1 MNLDEAEKAEDFD
14 SAFSANGNFDVEDSS
29 LTIGAAYGAANEKL
43 VTFIEKNVMLLKENL
58 LKSSFPDL
66 QAINRAYINYMPLL
80 LSLTSLYQRVK
91 FDADRAQKELDLFDD
106 QAMDSVKKE
115 LNRDDNRKT
124 WYSSSELKAAAH
136 TKYKSKYAALQAKV
150 ALAEGR
156 RSFIERLC
164 KAWDTWQFGLGQ
176 LSRNLIAEANAN
188 GLDIKAQG
196 LMPADPDDNKMDMLV
211 DQALAQASM

>member
-14 SAFSANGNFDVEDSS
+14 SAFSANGQFDVEDSS

-66 QAINRAYINYMPLL
+66 QAINRSYINYMPLL

-91 FDADRAQKELDLFDD
+91 FDADKAQKELDLFDD

-124 WYSSSELKAAAH
+124 WYSYSELKAAAH
-136 TKYKSKYAALQAKV
+136 TKYKAKYAALQAKV

-164 KAWDTWQFGLGQ
+164 KAWDTWQYGLGQ

-211 DQALAQASM
+211 DQALAQTR

>member
-14 SAFSANGNFDVEDSS
+14 SAFSANGQFDVEDSS

-91 FDADRAQKELDLFDD
+91 FDADKAQKELDLFDD

-136 TKYKSKYAALQAKV
+136 TKYKAKYATLQAKV

-211 DQALAQASM
+211 DQALAQTR

>member
-14 SAFSANGNFDVEDSS
+14 SAFSANGQFDVEDSS

-91 FDADRAQKELDLFDD
+91 FDADKAQKELDLFDD

-136 TKYKSKYAALQAKV
+136 TKYKAKYAALQAKV

-196 LMPADPDDNKMDMLV
+196 LMPADPDGNKMDMLV
-211 DQALAQASM
+211 DQALAQTR

>member
-14 SAFSANGNFDVEDSS
+14 SAFSANGQFDVEDSS

-91 FDADRAQKELDLFDD
+91 FDADKAQKELDLFDD
-106 QAMDSVKKE
+106 EAMDSVKKE

-136 TKYKSKYAALQAKV
+136 TKYKAKYAALQAKV

-211 DQALAQASM
+211 DQALAQSR

>member
-14 SAFSANGNFDVEDSS
+14 SAFSANGQFDVEDSS

-66 QAINRAYINYMPLL
+66 QAINRAYINYMSLL

-91 FDADRAQKELDLFDD
+91 FDADKAQKELDLFDD

-136 TKYKSKYAALQAKV
+136 TKYKAKYAALQAKV

-211 DQALAQASM
+211 DQALAQTR

>member
-14 SAFSANGNFDVEDSS
+14 SAFSANGQFDVEDSS

-91 FDADRAQKELDLFDD
+91 FDADKAQKELDLFDD

-124 WYSSSELKAAAH
+124 WYSSSELKAPAH
-136 TKYKSKYAALQAKV
+136 TKYKAKYAALQAKV

-211 DQALAQASM
+211 GQALAQSR

>member
-1 MNLDEAEKAEDFD
+1 MNLDEAEKAEDLD
-14 SAFSANGNFDVEDSS
+14 SAFSANGQFDVEDSS

-91 FDADRAQKELDLFDD
+91 FDADKAQKELDLFDD

-211 DQALAQASM
+211 DQALAQSR

>member
-14 SAFSANGNFDVEDSS
+14 SAFSANGQFDVEDSS

-91 FDADRAQKELDLFDD
+91 FDADKAQKELDLFDD

-136 TKYKSKYAALQAKV
+136 TKYKAKYAALQAKV

-176 LSRNLIAEANAN
+176 LSRNLKIGRAH
-188 GLDIKAQG
+188 
-196 LMPADPDDNKMDMLV
+196 V
-211 DQALAQASM
+211 

>member
-14 SAFSANGNFDVEDSS
+14 SAFSANGQFDVEDSS

-91 FDADRAQKELDLFDD
+91 FDADKAQKELDLFDD

-136 TKYKSKYAALQAKV
+136 TKYKAKYAALQAKV

-156 RSFIERLC
+156 CSFIERLC

-211 DQALAQASM
+211 DQALAQTR

>member
-14 SAFSANGNFDVEDSS
+14 SAFSANGQFDVEDSS

-91 FDADRAQKELDLFDD
+91 FDADKAQKELDLFDD

-211 DQALAQASM
+211 DQALAQSR

>member
-14 SAFSANGNFDVEDSS
+14 SAFSANGQFDVEDSS

-91 FDADRAQKELDLFDD
+91 FDADKAQKELDLFDD

-136 TKYKSKYAALQAKV
+136 TKYKAKYAALQAKV

-196 LMPADPDDNKMDMLV
+196 LMPVDPDDNKMDMLV
-211 DQALAQASM
+211 DQALAQSR

>member
-14 SAFSANGNFDVEDSS
+14 SAFSANGQFDVEDSS

-91 FDADRAQKELDLFDD
+91 FDADKAQKELDLFDD

-136 TKYKSKYAALQAKV
+136 TKYKAKYAALQAKV

-211 DQALAQASM
+211 DQALAQSR

>member
-14 SAFSANGNFDVEDSS
+14 SAFSANGQFDVEDSS

-91 FDADRAQKELDLFDD
+91 FDADKAQKELDLFDD

-136 TKYKSKYAALQAKV
+136 TKYKAKYAALQAKV

-211 DQALAQASM
+211 DQALAQTR

>member
-14 SAFSANGNFDVEDSS
+14 SAFSANGQFDVEDSS

-91 FDADRAQKELDLFDD
+91 FDADKAQKELDLFDD

-136 TKYKSKYAALQAKV
+136 TKYKAKYAALQAKV

-211 DQALAQASM
+211 GQALAQSR

>member
-1 MNLDEAEKAEDFD
+1 MNLEEAEKAEDFD
-14 SAFSANGNFDVEDSS
+14 SAFSANGQFDVEDSS

-91 FDADRAQKELDLFDD
+91 FDADKAQKELDLFDD

-211 DQALAQASM
+211 DQALAQSR

>member
-1 MNLDEAEKAEDFD
+1 MNLDEAEKAEGFD
-14 SAFSANGNFDVEDSS
+14 SAFSANGQFDVEDSS

-91 FDADRAQKELDLFDD
+91 FDADKAQKELDLFDD

-136 TKYKSKYAALQAKV
+136 TKYKAKYAALQAKV

-196 LMPADPDDNKMDMLV
+196 LMPADPDDNKVDMLV
-211 DQALAQASM
+211 DQALAQTR

>member
-1 MNLDEAEKAEDFD
+1 MNLNEAEKAEDFD
-14 SAFSANGNFDVEDSS
+14 SAFSANGQFDVEDSS

-91 FDADRAQKELDLFDD
+91 FDADKAQKELDLFDD

-211 DQALAQASM
+211 DQALAQSR

>member
-14 SAFSANGNFDVEDSS
+14 SAFSANGQFDVEDSS

-91 FDADRAQKELDLFDD
+91 FDADKAQKELDLFAD

-136 TKYKSKYAALQAKV
+136 TKYKAKYAALQAKV

-211 DQALAQASM
+211 DQALAQSR

>member
-14 SAFSANGNFDVEDSS
+14 SAFSANGQFDVEDSS

-91 FDADRAQKELDLFDD
+91 FDADKAQKELDLFDD

-211 DQALAQASM
+211 DQALAQTR

>member
-1 MNLDEAEKAEDFD
+1 MNLDEAEKAEDLD
-14 SAFSANGNFDVEDSS
+14 SAFSANGQFDVEDSS

-91 FDADRAQKELDLFDD
+91 FDADKAQKELDLFDD

-136 TKYKSKYAALQAKV
+136 TKYKAKYAALQAKV

-211 DQALAQASM
+211 DQALAQSR

>member
-1 MNLDEAEKAEDFD
+1 MNLDEAEKAEDID
-14 SAFSANGNFDVEDSS
+14 SAFSANGQFDVEDSS

-66 QAINRAYINYMPLL
+66 QAIKRAYINYMLLL
-80 LSLTSLYQRVK
+80 LSFTSLYQRVK
-91 FDADRAQKELDLFDD
+91 FDADKAQKELDLFDD

-136 TKYKSKYAALQAKV
+136 TKYKAKYAALQAKV

-196 LMPADPDDNKMDMLV
+196 L
-211 DQALAQASM
+211 

>member
-14 SAFSANGNFDVEDSS
+14 SAFSANGQFDVEDSS

-91 FDADRAQKELDLFDD
+91 FDADKAQKELDLFDD

-136 TKYKSKYAALQAKV
+136 TKYKAKYAALQAKV

-196 LMPADPDDNKMDMLV
+196 LMPADPDDNKMDILV
-211 DQALAQASM
+211 DQALAQSR